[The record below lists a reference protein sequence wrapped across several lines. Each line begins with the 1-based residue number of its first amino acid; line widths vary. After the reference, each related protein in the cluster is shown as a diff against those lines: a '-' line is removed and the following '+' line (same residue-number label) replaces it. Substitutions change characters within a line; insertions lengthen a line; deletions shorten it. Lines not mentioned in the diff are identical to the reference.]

1 MTRNQDIGKK
11 SEDYVADY
19 LVSHGATILS
29 RNFSVHNVGELDI
42 ICAYKGKVLI
52 IEVKSR
58 DRNLRYGTPEEAVTS
73 QKQRKIFQTTACFCR
88 ENHISLDI
96 VSYYVA
102 AVIHDAQGNVL
113 DVKFT
118 PFF

>member
-19 LVSHGATILS
+19 LVSRGATILC
-29 RNFSVHNVGELDI
+29 RNYSVHNVGELDI
-42 ICAYKGKVLI
+42 ICSYKGKILI

-58 DRNLRYGTPEEAVTS
+58 DRNMRFGTPEEAVTP
-73 QKQRKIFQTTACFCR
+73 QKQKKIFHTTAYYCH

-102 AVIHDAQGNVL
+102 AVIHDAQGNIL
-113 DVKFT
+113 EVKFS